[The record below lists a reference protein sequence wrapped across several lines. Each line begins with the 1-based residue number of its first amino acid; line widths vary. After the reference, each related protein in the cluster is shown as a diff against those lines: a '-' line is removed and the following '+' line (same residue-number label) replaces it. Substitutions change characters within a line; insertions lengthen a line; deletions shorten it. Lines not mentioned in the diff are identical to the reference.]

1 MQVELADPAAP
12 VIYQTNGTGPGEARG
27 RGASRLI
34 GPFLWSSGGS
44 GMPTNIRAGLTVVVA
59 LVVAA
64 AAYLEGRAADGSLQ
78 WLVLVL
84 GALMIG
90 AIWLFPEAKAG
101 DDG

>member
-1 MQVELADPAAP
+1 
-12 VIYQTNGTGPGEARG
+12 
-27 RGASRLI
+27 
-34 GPFLWSSGGS
+34 
-44 GMPTNIRAGLTVVVA
+44 MPTNIRAGLTVIVA
-59 LVVAA
+59 LAVAVT
-64 AAYLEGRAADGSLQ
+64 AYLEGAAADGSRQ